1 MAVKYD
7 NMVARNRAV
16 SKEKV
21 ERAKGAIRHM
31 LEEDK
36 AVTVAALAE
45 KTGLS
50 KEFFYKN
57 PEVRKDLGIAR
68 EQQQGRIFERPR
80 KAIIDKAM
88 AAQLEA
94 VKKQLAKERA
104 EKEELI
110 KKNEKL
116 EKALKKKD
124 LSALRKL

>member
-1 MAVKYD
+1 MKYD
-7 NMVARNRAV
+7 KMLARNRAV
-16 SKEKV
+16 SREKV
-21 ERAKGAIRHM
+21 EKAKSAISRM
-31 LEEDK
+31 LENEE
-36 AVTVAALAE
+36 AVTVSLLAG

-57 PEVRKDLGIAR
+57 PEVRKHLIQAR
-68 EQQQGRIFERPR
+68 ERQQGMLFGRPQ
-80 KAIIDKAM
+80 KALLDTAI

-110 KKNEKL
+110 RKNERL